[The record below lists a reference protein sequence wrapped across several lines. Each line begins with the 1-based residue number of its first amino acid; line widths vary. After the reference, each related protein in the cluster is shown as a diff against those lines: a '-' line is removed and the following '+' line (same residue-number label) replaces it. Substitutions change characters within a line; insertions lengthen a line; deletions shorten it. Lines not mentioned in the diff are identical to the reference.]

1 METSGKGPSEAI
13 GIIAR
18 NDACQRFFRSYKS
31 RRILPFIGVL
41 TAPDRVFNHAAL
53 RRLVATFGINSPDQL
68 VAPLAVAFAV
78 TALVAG
84 SMRLLLLWA
93 TARLSNA
100 IGADLSIEMY
110 RRTLYQPYRLHVV
123 RNSSEVIDGITN
135 KSWIAVSM
143 LQSAL
148 TLTSFYIATFN
159 AGNSSHI
166 N

>member
-1 METSGKGPSEAI
+1 MRRSE
-13 GIIAR
+13 GWS
-18 NDACQRFFRSYKS
+18 N
-31 RRILPFIGVL
+31 V
-41 TAPDRVFNHAAL
+41 
-53 RRLVATFGINSPDQL
+53 GINSPDQL

-148 TLTSFYIATFN
+148 TLTSSILLLLTLVIALISIDPFVVSVALSVFGLNYGLISWVRIEATN
-159 AGNSSHI
+159 
-166 N
+166 